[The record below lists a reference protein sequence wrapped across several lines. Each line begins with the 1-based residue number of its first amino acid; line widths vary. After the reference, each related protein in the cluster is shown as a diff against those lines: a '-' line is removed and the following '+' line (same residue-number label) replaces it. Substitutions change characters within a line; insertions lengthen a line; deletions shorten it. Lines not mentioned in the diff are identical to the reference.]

1 MEKIISLCKHRGF
14 IFPSSEIYGGFG
26 SGYDYGPLGAE
37 LKKNIENAWWK
48 EMLTN
53 HKDIVRL
60 DSAILM
66 SPKIWK
72 ASGHLSAGFADLLVE
87 CKNCH
92 KRFKKEEITKDKC
105 PECGGEITEPRKF
118 NLMMKTFVGA
128 LEEESSAA
136 YLRAETTQGIYVNFQ
151 NVLNSMRMKVPFGIA
166 QSGKAFRNEINP
178 KNFIYRSREFEQMEM
193 EWFCHPDEAENY
205 FEYWKN
211 QRIEWYQKMGLKKE
225 NLRVKE
231 IPEDDLPHY
240 ARQGADI
247 EYKYPFGWGELEAVH
262 NRGDWDLSNHAKHSG
277 KNLKYFDQE
286 TKEEYFPHIIETSGG
301 LGRSLLAFLVEGY
314 TEIEGGR
321 TKTTKATKKVERVL
335 KFNKEL
341 APIKVA
347 VLPLVKNKEELT
359 KKAKEVFDL
368 LNPHFKCYYDEVG
381 SIGRRYRRQD
391 EIGTLFAV
399 TVDFETLEK
408 NNVTVRD
415 RDTMKQERIKIEELV
430 EYFEKILEE

>member
-1 MEKIISLCKHRGF
+1 MDKIISLCKHRGF

-37 LKKNIENAWWK
+37 LKENIKKAWWK
-48 EMLTN
+48 EMLVN

-87 CKNCH
+87 CKECH
-92 KRFKKEEITKDKC
+92 KRFKKEEIKDGKC
-105 PECGGEITEPRKF
+105 PECGGEITDPRKF
-118 NLMMKTFVGA
+118 NLMMKTFIGA
-128 LEEESSAA
+128 LEEESSTA

-151 NVLNSMRMKVPFGIA
+151 NVMNSMRMKIPFGIA

-193 EWFCHPDEAENY
+193 EWFCHPEDSEKY
-205 FEYWKN
+205 FDYWKKK
-211 QRIEWYQKMGLKKE
+211 RVEWYQRMGLKKE
-225 NLRVKE
+225 NLRIKE

-240 ARQGADI
+240 AKQGADI

-286 TKEEYFPHIIETSGG
+286 TKEEYFPYIIETSGG
-301 LGRSLLAFLVEGY
+301 LGRSFLAFLVEAY
-314 TEIEGGR
+314 TEVEGGR
-321 TKTTKATKKVERVL
+321 TKTTKSTKKVERVL
-335 KFNKEL
+335 RLHEEL
-341 APIKVA
+341 APIKIS
-347 VLPLVKNKEELT
+347 VLPLVKNKEEIT
-359 KKAKEVFDL
+359 GKAKEVFKM

-391 EIGTLFAV
+391 EIGTLFAI
-399 TVDFETLEK
+399 TIDFDTLEG
-408 NNVTVRD
+408 NDVTVRD
-415 RDTMKQERIKIEELV
+415 RDTMEQERIKIEDLV
-430 EYFEKILEE
+430 DYFKKKLGE